1 MCKYACGAKYNMLM
15 FHDKTRQANEVA
27 TKAQKIY
34 ATKAASLKGLKG
46 NEYKVA
52 RNKIEPFRQRNI
64 KAQASK

>member
-1 MCKYACGAKYNMLM
+1 M